1 MSGRVAQ
8 VHDQRV
14 EIVSQE
20 ATYAVALDGPG
31 YLPQLGDATL
41 ALRHIVLPG
50 RAEVLV
56 CLVCEDDGGIPR
68 WRSRRRGHES
78 QPQLTVRTSGGW
90 PTMSTFYMQGAWVV
104 SNSARYEFP

>member
-1 MSGRVAQ
+1 VSDRVAQ

-14 EIVSQE
+14 EIVGQE

-56 CLVCEDDGGIPR
+56 AL
-68 WRSRRRGHES
+68 S
-78 QPQLTVRTSGGW
+78 VRTAGFLAGDLA
-90 PTMSTFYMQGAWVV
+90 GVV
-104 SNSARYEFP
+104 MNPSLS